1 MYAPH
6 LSFDFVKN
14 CVHLKSLESNKR
26 KHVDWY
32 NKLVNEEN
40 ISCRSSRSDTLDYAG
55 KRILFTFL
63 TGWFC
68 ACGSSSWIM
77 KHANGNEA
85 VLCQIILWLSTRKS
99 ERSVISAYRLSTT
112 LLPSALKFSHCTLL
126 LQLSRRILTSA
137 PLFPSLHP
145 SLPSLLCQSRKI
157 ILDRYNRQFVGKT
170 DAILFCL
177 CQGNEI

>member
-1 MYAPH
+1 MFRATWYTSSSWAGGGEGSRKGIENFYALYTYASFP
-6 LSFDFVKN
+6 SFDFVKN

-32 NKLVNEEN
+32 NELVNEEN
-40 ISCRSSRSDTLDYAG
+40 IFCRGSRSDTLDYSG

-85 VLCQIILWLSTRKS
+85 VLCQIIL
-99 ERSVISAYRLSTT
+99 
-112 LLPSALKFSHCTLL
+112 
-126 LQLSRRILTSA
+126 
-137 PLFPSLHP
+137 
-145 SLPSLLCQSRKI
+145 
-157 ILDRYNRQFVGKT
+157 
-170 DAILFCL
+170 
-177 CQGNEI
+177 